1 MPAAWNHQTTTTGRQ
16 KKVFFLGIQKGRW
29 ALFVAKFEHGFG
41 TQLGA
46 VLLHGLLRQTA
57 QLFGVG
63 GRGGSPLVC
72 TTHTNPGLNNLF

>member
-1 MPAAWNHQTTTTGRQ
+1 MG
-16 KKVFFLGIQKGRW
+16 
-29 ALFVAKFEHGFG
+29 KFEHGFG

-46 VLLHGLLRQTA
+46 VLHGLIKQTA